1 MEEEECSVDTQAYRA
16 MVGFYRDP
24 PADMLSVRAFNTL
37 LRLYGRKAR
46 HPTTHELLAELYP
59 HIVLPM
65 DDDAAFE
72 ELRQGVIFSN
82 HPLSEQ
88 RVGAWSAEDSS
99 DSHHTEDTCVVRTS
113 AKAKVGPKPD
123 HQKKKKRGS
132 HAKDPHHG
140 KLRGFLSRG

>member
-59 HIVLPM
+59 HIVLL
-65 DDDAAFE
+65 E

-99 DSHHTEDTCVVRTS
+99 DSHHTEDTPPCVVRTS

-132 HAKDPHHG
+132 HARDPHHG